1 MNSPQI
7 QNKAS
12 NTRRAYTLAEVAE
25 MFGKHRSWV
34 YRQSH
39 LGRMTTITG
48 YGVAMVSEQEV
59 RRLLGKSEN
68 EEK

>member
-7 QNKAS
+7 QNEAS

-25 MFGKHRSWV
+25 MFGKHRSWS

-39 LGRMTTITG
+39 AGRMTTITG
-48 YGVAMVSEQEV
+48 YGVTMVSDEEV
-59 RRLLGKSEN
+59 QRLLGKSGN